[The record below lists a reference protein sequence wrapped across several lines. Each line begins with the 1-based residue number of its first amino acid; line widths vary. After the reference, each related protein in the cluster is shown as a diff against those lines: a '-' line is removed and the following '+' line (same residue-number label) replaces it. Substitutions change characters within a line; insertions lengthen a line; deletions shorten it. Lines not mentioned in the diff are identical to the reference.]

1 MTAKVI
7 RFPSRVTGAMRLPDP
22 LDYPNEGEIYTAEI
36 VQLPAVRRLTP
47 FELWLAFSL
56 AFAAACFFAWHR

>member
-22 LDYPNEGEIYTAEI
+22 LDYPNEGEVVVFQPRTEPKSDPIMPVA
-36 VQLPAVRRLTP
+36 LLFCFAFWGAVFLT
-47 FELWLAFSL
+47 LSKL
-56 AFAAACFFAWHR
+56 